1 MRENEKV
8 NLHSLDEHRIS
19 VFCFIHLGFIY
30 SGVKRNMT
38 LKKVNWLYRILK
50 SLINEQSDAQCVL
63 MPVCQC
69 LLDGW
74 KLLHKESF

>member
-30 SGVKRNMT
+30 SGVK
-38 LKKVNWLYRILK
+38 KEHDFEK
-50 SLINEQSDAQCVL
+50 SELVVPNPEKPYQ
-63 MPVCQC
+63 
-69 LLDGW
+69 
-74 KLLHKESF
+74 